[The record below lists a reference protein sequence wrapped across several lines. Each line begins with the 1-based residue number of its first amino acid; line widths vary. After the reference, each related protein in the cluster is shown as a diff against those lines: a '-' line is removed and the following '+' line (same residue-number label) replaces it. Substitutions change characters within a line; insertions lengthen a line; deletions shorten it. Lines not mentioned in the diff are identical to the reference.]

1 MEGNKRKLIR
11 SLRLKLCVAL
21 TVIGIIYT
29 GFSCYRSY
37 NKTKIEAAA
46 FIDEE
51 LAQIAGVIVNYDVIL
66 PKSWEGPSFRRRL
79 FRDMHGNLLF
89 PHHGAPSSLLP
100 MPSLND
106 LFDKHQEI
114 MVAPLFAKPGE
125 TFYFPSMIEDGIYTV
140 LIKDKRVR
148 AYVSTNKAG
157 IRFVVARSY
166 DLLDEVVNQALL
178 HSLSEFL
185 LLLIIYVPSTVFLVN
200 VIFRPVKKVA
210 SELDARKHNDL
221 SPIRATKLPS
231 ELDIF
236 IESINRLFTKTSGVM
251 QNERRFIAD
260 AAHELRTPLTAISLQ
275 AQAIHEGD
283 LPPEEAEKMRQLKQA
298 IARQR
303 TLTNN
308 LLEYARSQCG
318 HVLKLQN
325 FSIKDIFIEVID
337 EIGFIADRKNIDLG
351 LEGDCDILVYTDRT
365 NVKTIVTNLVSNALK
380 YTPDGGRCDLSCE
393 ESADKK
399 VVSIYVDDTGP
410 GLLQKDLELV
420 FNAFYRV
427 GGDSAK
433 VEGTGLGLSIVK
445 SACDEINGRI
455 ELSNRKKGGLRAAVT
470 IPKRNFV

>member
-11 SLRLKLCVAL
+11 SLRLKLSVAL
-21 TVIGIIYT
+21 TIIGIIYT
-29 GFSCYRSY
+29 GFTCYRSY
-37 NKTKIEAAA
+37 NKTKIEAEV

-51 LAQIAGVIVNYDVIL
+51 LAQIAGVIVNYDVML
-66 PKSWEGPSFRRRL
+66 PKSWEGPALRRRL
-79 FRDMHGNLLF
+79 FRGMNGNF
-89 PHHGAPSSLLP
+89 IMPHHRMQSSLLP

-114 MVAPLFAKPGE
+114 MVAPIFAQPGE
-125 TFYFPSMIEDGIYTV
+125 TFYFPSMIEDGLYTV

-157 IRFVVARSY
+157 IRFVVARPY
-166 DLLDEVVNQALL
+166 ELLDEVVNQALL

-185 LLLIIYVPSTVFLVN
+185 LLLIIYIPCTIYLVN
-200 VIFRPVKKVA
+200 LIFRPVKKLA
-210 SELDARKHNDL
+210 LELDSRRDNDL
-221 SPIRATKLPS
+221 SPIRETKLPS

-236 IESINRLFTKTSGVM
+236 IESINRLFSKTSSLM

-275 AQAIHEGD
+275 AQSIHEGD
-283 LPPEEAEKMRQLKQA
+283 LPKEEAEKIIHLKQA

-325 FSIKDIFIEVID
+325 FSIKDVFVEVID
-337 EIGFIADRKNIDLG
+337 DIGFIADKKNIDLG
-351 LEGDCDILVYTDRT
+351 LEGECDVVVYTDKG

-380 YTPDGGRCDLSCE
+380 YTPEGGRCDLSCE
-393 ESADKK
+393 VDDKK
-399 VVSIYVDDTGP
+399 ELVTIFVDDTGP
-410 GLLQKDLELV
+410 GLLKKDLDLV

-445 SACDEINGRI
+445 SACEEINGKI
-455 ELSNRKKGGLRAAVT
+455 ELKNREKCGLRASVT
-470 IPKRNFV
+470 IPIKALF